1 MFLNLLYIY
10 NYEVYISS
18 GGHLSTSVHS
28 AAVTWNPLIFLC
40 LWSSSISSNKLWT
53 LLRTESISYS
63 YFYPTQVP
71 SLVLCTEE
79 VLSECCYF
87 SYCYSFYY
95 HQPQC
100 SGVTE
105 NQILDLLWAFKAFIS
120 LFSLWHCSSEFHYSW
135 TTSSSVTFKDKS
147 SSIRPMFLK
156 VQVAIH

>member
-28 AAVTWNPLIFLC
+28 ATVTWNPLIFLC

-95 HQPQC
+95 LQPQC

-105 NQILDLLWAFKAFIS
+105 NQILDLLWAFKAFSQSVQPLALLIWIS
-120 LFSLWHCSSEFHYSW
+120 LFMNN
-135 TTSSSVTFKDKS
+135 
-147 SSIRPMFLK
+147 IFLSHLQG
-156 VQVAIH
+156 QVIIY